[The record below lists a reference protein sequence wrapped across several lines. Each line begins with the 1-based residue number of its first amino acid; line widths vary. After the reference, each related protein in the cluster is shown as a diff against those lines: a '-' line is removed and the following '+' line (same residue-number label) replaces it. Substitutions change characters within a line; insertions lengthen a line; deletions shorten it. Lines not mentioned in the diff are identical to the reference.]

1 MPNRQYEKG
10 TRFEGKVRDDL
21 EDLGYSVIRAAGS
34 KGDSKIDLIALHSNE
49 PMLFIQCKA
58 DGKISKKEWD
68 RVFTVSS
75 WYAGTVPLLA
85 YNGVNGRGVRYTRIE
100 GLRVP
105 YARVQPSR
113 AYFPWGV
120 KTEVPEPDFI
130 DLQSPDYHG

>member
-10 TRFEGKVRDDL
+10 TRFEYKVRDDL
-21 EDLGYSVIRAAGS
+21 EALGYSVVRAAGS
-34 KGDSKIDLIALHSNE
+34 KGDSKIDLIAFHPE
-49 PMLFIQCKA
+49 HPMLLIQCKA

-68 RVFTVSS
+68 RVFTVSG

-85 YNGVNGRGVRYTRIE
+85 YNGVNGHGVRYVCIE
-100 GLRVP
+100 GPRVR

-113 AYFPWGV
+113 AYVPCFVEP
-120 KTEVPEPDFI
+120 EVPEYDFV